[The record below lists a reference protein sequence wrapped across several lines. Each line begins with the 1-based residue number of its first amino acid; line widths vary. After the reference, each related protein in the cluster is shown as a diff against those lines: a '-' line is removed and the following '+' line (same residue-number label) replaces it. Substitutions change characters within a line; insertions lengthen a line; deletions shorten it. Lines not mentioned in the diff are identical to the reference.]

1 MFRSFELGGTGLRPI
16 KVTQNYVKF
25 GDGSCLFQ
33 MGDTKILCVAT
44 ITEDRVPPH
53 CEAKEIGWVSAE
65 YAMLPR
71 AGKERTARQRSI
83 GSGRTHEIQRLIGR
97 SLRAIVDL
105 SKLGRRTIVI
115 DCDVIQADGGTRTAS
130 INGAF
135 IALSQAIQKLIAEK
149 KLFNNP
155 IKSYIGAIS
164 VGMVNNKKI
173 LDMCCTEDNAAQ
185 VDMNVVM
192 TDKNEYIEVQSTAEG
207 KVFTDK
213 DMKEMLDLAKNGIK
227 EIVKHQ
233 KKIIKL

>member
-1 MFRSFELGGTGLRPI
+1 MREI
-16 KVTQNYVKF
+16 KITPNYVKF

-33 MGDTKILCVAT
+33 MGETKVLCVAT
-44 ITEDRVPPH
+44 INEDKIPPH

-71 AGKERTARQRSI
+71 SGKQRTARQRSI
-83 GSGRTHEIQRLIGR
+83 GSGRTQEIQRLIGR

-105 SKLGRRTIVI
+105 SKLGRRSIII

-135 IALSQAIQKLIAEK
+135 IALSQAIQKLIREK

-164 VGMVNNKKI
+164 VGIVNNKKI
-173 LDMCCTEDNAAQ
+173 LDMCCSEDNAAQ

-192 TDKNEYIEVQSTAEG
+192 TDKCEYIEVQSTAEG

-213 DMKEMLDLAKNGIK
+213 DMKEMLDLAKKGIK
-227 EIVKHQ
+227 QVIARQ
-233 KKIIKL
+233 KKLVKL

>member
-1 MFRSFELGGTGLRPI
+1 
-16 KVTQNYVKF
+16 
-25 GDGSCLFQ
+25 

>member
-1 MFRSFELGGTGLRPI
+1 MRPI

-227 EIVKHQ
+227 EIVKHR